1 MERVR
6 INRRAASVGIARA
19 FPRGNQRAASIGI
32 ARAAPNKRS
41 HGLAVAAA
49 LLGCILMG
57 CSTGSSSDSSPAPPA
72 SSSTRPPSIPSDGA
86 TLAEL
91 GFLDGPIQHFSLPRT
106 AIVTAKVDQ
115 PNNVAVVVSTPSPTE
130 IANYL
135 RRALPAAGF
144 KITADSPQ
152 ASTMTFDGHGW
163 SGSFTGDNG
172 ASAILLRPQ

>member
-1 MERVR
+1 
-6 INRRAASVGIARA
+6 
-19 FPRGNQRAASIGI
+19 
-32 ARAAPNKRS
+32 
-41 HGLAVAAA
+41 
-49 LLGCILMG
+49 MG
-57 CSTGSSSDSSPAPPA
+57 CSTDSSSDSSPAPTA
-72 SSSTRPPSIPSDGA
+72 SYSTRPPSIPSDGA

-115 PNNVAVVVSTPSPTE
+115 PNNVAVVVSTPTPTE

-144 KITADSPQ
+144 KITADRPQ

>member
-1 MERVR
+1 M
-6 INRRAASVGIARA
+6 
-19 FPRGNQRAASIGI
+19 
-32 ARAAPNKRS
+32 
-41 HGLAVAAA
+41 

-57 CSTGSSSDSSPAPPA
+57 CSTGSSSDSSPAPQA

-91 GFLDGPIQHFSLPRT
+91 GFLDGPIQQFSLPRK
-106 AIVTAKVDQ
+106 AIFTAKVDQ

-135 RRALPAAGF
+135 RRALPTAGF
-144 KITADSPQ
+144 TITADNPQ

-163 SGSFTGDNG
+163 SGSFTADNG

>member
-1 MERVR
+1 LERVR

-19 FPRGNQRAASIGI
+19 LPKGRY
-32 ARAAPNKRS
+32 
-41 HGLAVAAA
+41 HGLLLVAAF
-49 LLGCILMG
+49 LGCILMG

-72 SSSTRPPSIPSDGA
+72 SSSTRPPSIPSDGI

-91 GFLDGPIQHFSLPRT
+91 GFLNGPIQQFSLPRT
-106 AIVTAKVDQ
+106 AFFTAKVDQ
-115 PNNVAVVVSTPSPTE
+115 PNNVAVVVSSPSPTD

-144 KITADSPQ
+144 TITADSPR
-152 ASTMTFDGHGW
+152 ANTLSFDGHGW
-163 SGSFTGDNG
+163 SGSFTADNR